1 MQIKIAEKYPDDYNR
16 TIMLSDETTKQKNQ
30 ILRKIKFY
38 KDKQAKMP
46 EFIRKQRED
55 LLTQRKKEQAE
66 AAALKEKEA
75 EADKK
80 K

>member
-1 MQIKIAEKYPDDYNR
+1 
-16 TIMLSDETTKQKNQ
+16 MLSDETTKSKNQ

-55 LLTQRKKEQAE
+55 LLTQRKKDEAEE
-66 AAALKEKEA
+66 AARKDKEA
-75 EADKK
+75 ETDKK

>member
-1 MQIKIAEKYPDDYNR
+1 MQIKIDEKYPDDYNR
-16 TIMLSDETTKQKNQ
+16 TIMLSDETTRQKNQ

-55 LLTQRKKEQAE
+55 LLTQRKKDQAE

-75 EADKK
+75 EAEKK

>member
-1 MQIKIAEKYPDDYNR
+1 
-16 TIMLSDETTKQKNQ
+16 MLSDETTKSKNQ

-55 LLTQRKKEQAE
+55 LLTQRKKDQAE
-66 AAALKEKEA
+66 EAARKDKEA
-75 EADKK
+75 ETDKK

>member
-1 MQIKIAEKYPDDYNR
+1 
-16 TIMLSDETTKQKNQ
+16 MLSDETTKSKNQ

-46 EFIRKQRED
+46 EFIRKEREQ

-66 AAALKEKEA
+66 EAARRDKEVA
-75 EADKK
+75 EIDKK
-80 K
+80 KQ